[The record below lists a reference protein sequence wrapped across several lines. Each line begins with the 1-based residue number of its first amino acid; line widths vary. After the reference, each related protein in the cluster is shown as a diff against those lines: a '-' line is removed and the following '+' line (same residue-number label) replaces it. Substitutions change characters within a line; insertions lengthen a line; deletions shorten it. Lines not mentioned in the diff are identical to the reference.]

1 MFNFFKKK
9 KEVLSTTDSRLS
21 EQEPEVSDYPQ
32 TDLELVLLNEFISP
46 KYVDKV
52 LAYWPQELKISVLPK
67 LIANQ
72 DLIQP
77 KLEER
82 INIAHKASELKE
94 FLRNAGLPISG
105 AKPILIERLI
115 TNNVF
120 IGEVSKNIY
129 ECSSASKK
137 RVVHW
142 IEARGIA
149 ERETVIKVINLLKD
163 KNIAEAYLLVKE
175 FKKTHPNKGA
185 FRDANNPIGIQLSSD
200 SIINQIRGILS
211 AKPKMLSFLCNDD
224 LERVKLSSALME
236 IGFSGSSVIDI
247 PLEGYIGTSRFPP
260 SKIRIL
266 IMSHAQSLINLEAL
280 TRYGVKEFE
289 IVAPSRWC
297 CVNCAKYDGKIL
309 KISDLPENPNPN
321 CLLSYDAQI
330 PCMGFIFK
338 AIHDFES

>member
-1 MFNFFKKK
+1 M
-9 KEVLSTTDSRLS
+9 
-21 EQEPEVSDYPQ
+21 
-32 TDLELVLLNEFISP
+32 
-46 KYVDKV
+46 
-52 LAYWPQELKISVLPK
+52 AYWPQELKISVLPK

-137 RVVHW
+137 RVEHW
-142 IEARGIA
+142 IEARGKA
-149 ERETVIKVINLLKD
+149 ERKTVIKVINLLKD

-200 SIINQIRGILS
+200 SIINQIRGVLS
-211 AKPKMLSFLCNDD
+211 AKPKMLSFLSNDD
-224 LERVKLSSALME
+224 LERVKLSTALME

-309 KISDLPENPNPN
+309 KISDLPETPNPN

-330 PCMGFIFK
+330 HCSGFLFK
-338 AIHDFES
+338 PINLFDYLKN

>member
-9 KEVLSTTDSRLS
+9 KEVLSTADSRLS

-137 RVVHW
+137 RVEHW

-200 SIINQIRGILS
+200 SIINQIRGVLS
-211 AKPKMLSFLCNDD
+211 AKPKMLSFLSNDD
-224 LERVKLSSALME
+224 LERVKLSTALME

-247 PLEGYIGTSRFPP
+247 PLEGYIGTSRFDP

-266 IMSHAQSLINLEAL
+266 IMGHAQSLINLEKL
-280 TRYGVKEFE
+280 ERYGVKEFE

-330 PCMGFIFK
+330 PCMGFSFK